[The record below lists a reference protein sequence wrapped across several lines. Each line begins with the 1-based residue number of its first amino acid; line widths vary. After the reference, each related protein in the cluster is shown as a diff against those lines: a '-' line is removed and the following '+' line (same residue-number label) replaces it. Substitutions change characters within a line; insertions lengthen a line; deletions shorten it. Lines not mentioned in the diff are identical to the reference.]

1 GVRLYRLHGHPGSGC
16 PDLRSKGPHP
26 RERRPPLVLL
36 RAPLPLAHA
45 AIDAVGG
52 DVPRQQRG
60 RDPLRLGGPPL
71 RAGPGVRARR
81 ARPDRGRRRRWW
93 HLPLIRWLLRQLVE
107 LVLEQLVL
115 LVVRLVGMVGRRR
128 RLRRRRR
135 HLLLVTG
142 GCSLIDLPDRQPRS
156 SHTTKATR
164 LDPVDQSERSTTP
177 SIVPQGCRRSSY
189 TETCGAGNVESVP
202 PPPGPRSC
210 PGRNPVRSRPSP
222 RTSDRSGRWPSPR
235 CRRCRRTPS
244 TDRTPSCVRGETGP
258 APRTRC

>member
-1 GVRLYRLHGHPGSGC
+1 RALLRLRALATADRGAARGATQEAAKAAGTRDLQTATTAAAGRAGLGLAGGDVALHRAPGELALRQPGGARPPGGVRLYRLHGHPGSGC

-81 ARPDRGRRRRWW
+81 ARPDRGRRRRWR

-164 LDPVDQSERSTTP
+164 LDPVDQS
-177 SIVPQGCRRSSY
+177 
-189 TETCGAGNVESVP
+189 
-202 PPPGPRSC
+202 
-210 PGRNPVRSRPSP
+210 
-222 RTSDRSGRWPSPR
+222 
-235 CRRCRRTPS
+235 
-244 TDRTPSCVRGETGP
+244 
-258 APRTRC
+258 